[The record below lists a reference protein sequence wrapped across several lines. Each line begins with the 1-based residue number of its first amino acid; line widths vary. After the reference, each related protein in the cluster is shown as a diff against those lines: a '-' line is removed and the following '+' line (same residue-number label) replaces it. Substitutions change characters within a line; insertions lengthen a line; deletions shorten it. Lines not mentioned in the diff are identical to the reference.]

1 MTNVVGVCSWSLQ
14 PQSPQDLVSK
24 CREVGVSAVQLAI
37 GVERH
42 NGITADRYVAALR
55 DAGMQVRSGMSEMKG
70 EDYST
75 LETIRRTGG
84 VRPDATWP
92 ENQTIARDHARQ
104 ARELGIPLV
113 TLHAG
118 FMPEEQG
125 DPERPKL
132 VARLQT
138 IIDIYAEQGVRVG
151 FETGQETAQTL
162 LGLLAE
168 LNRPTAGVNFDPA
181 NMILYDKG
189 DPIEALRQLTPHV
202 FQVHIKD
209 ANRAT
214 TPGAWGDQTPIGEG
228 QVNWSAFFDVLAAGR
243 LNCDLMIE
251 REAGSKRI
259 PEVKQAA
266 ELVAGHLAQRR

>member
-14 PQSPQDLVSK
+14 PQSPEDLVEK
-24 CREVGVSAVQLAI
+24 CRQVGVSAVQLAI

-42 NGITADRYVAALR
+42 NGIPADRYVGALR
-55 DAGMQVRSGMSEMKG
+55 EAGMQVRSGMSEMQG

-84 VRPDATWP
+84 VRPDATWAD
-92 ENQTIARDHARQ
+92 NQAIARDHARQ
-104 ARELGIPLV
+104 ARDLNISLV

-118 FMPEEQG
+118 FMPEEKD

-132 VARLQT
+132 LSRLRT
-138 IIDIYAEQGVRVG
+138 IIDIYADQGVRVG
-151 FETGQETAQTL
+151 FETGQETAHTL

-168 LNRPTAGVNFDPA
+168 LGRKTAGVNFDPA

-189 DPIEALRQLTPHV
+189 DPIDALRQLAPHV

-214 TPGAWGDQTPIGEG
+214 TPGAWGDQTPIGAG
-228 QVNWSAFFDVLAAGR
+228 QVDWAAFFDVLAGGR
-243 LNCDLMIE
+243 MTCDLMIE

-266 ELVAGHLAQRR
+266 ALVSRHLAAR